1 MGFTL
6 KRTFLGLPPTIIL
19 SLLLLACSEDGTG
32 PGKELDPLV
41 GVWKANTVLMTSQ
54 ANPSIQVDLV
64 ELGATFTLSILSTG
78 QYTASLSVF
87 GSSNTEVGMVTVAG
101 NQITIAPTSPE
112 GPPSVSTW
120 SFQGSTLILDGDS
133 EFDFNLDG
141 TPEASTAHIELD
153 PFDS

>member
-6 KRTFLGLPPTIIL
+6 KRTFLGLTSTILL

-41 GVWKANTVLMTSQ
+41 GVWKAKVFLLTNQ

-64 ELGATFTLSILSTG
+64 EQGATFTLSILSTG
-78 QYTASLSVF
+78 QYTASLSLF
-87 GSSNTEVGMVTVAG
+87 GSSNIEVGMVTVEG
-101 NQITIAPTSPE
+101 NQITIAPTTPE
-112 GPPSVSTW
+112 GPPAVSTW
-120 SFQGSTLILDGDS
+120 SFQGSTLVLDGDT

-153 PFDS
+153 PFDT